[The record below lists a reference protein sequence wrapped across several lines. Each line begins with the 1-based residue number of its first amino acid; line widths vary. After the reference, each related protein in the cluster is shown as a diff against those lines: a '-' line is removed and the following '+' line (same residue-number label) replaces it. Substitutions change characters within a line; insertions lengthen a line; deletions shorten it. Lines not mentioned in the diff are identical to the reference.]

1 MKITTLLSILLIQLL
16 GIVFAETVTFTQQG
30 GSTNLNVNNGST
42 FDVELKGNPTTGYS
56 WYLEN
61 VDKVNG
67 SGVEPLNLDEN
78 NSGEYVQKQSNV
90 ALMGAGGTFS
100 FKFIVNDINDL
111 PTLSFVYMRSWEKEA
126 VATAEVILE
135 SSESATAELPVVS
148 VDDAD
153 MEVEFSQQGGVQDLK
168 VEKDTTFNV
177 KIQGNPTTGYSW
189 YLDNVDEVNGS
200 GVEPLNLDETNS
212 GDYIQDNAQSG
223 MDGVGGTF
231 VFKFQVKEVDDLP
244 TLKFVY
250 KRPWEKSAIATAE
263 VNLESSESATVETPV
278 VSADIEVEFSRE
290 GGDQEL
296 EVKNDTTFDVKIQG
310 NPTTGYSWYLE
321 NVDEVNSS
329 GVEPLNLDENNS
341 GDYMQKQSNVPLMGA
356 GGTFSFKFKV
366 KDVNNLP
373 TLSFVYMRSWEKEA
387 VATAK
392 LTLKSSETASDP
404 STVETPTVS
413 VDEADMEVEF
423 SREGGDQELEVQ
435 NDTTFDVKIQGNPTT
450 GYSWYL
456 ENVDEV
462 NGSGVEPL
470 NLNEYNSGDYMQKQS
485 DVPLMGAGGT
495 FIFKFKV
502 KDVNNLPTLSF
513 VYMRSWEKEAVATA
527 KLTLKSSE
535 TTSDPSTVE
544 TPVVET
550 PVVSVDEA
558 DMEVEFSREGGD
570 QELEVENDTTF
581 DVKIQ
586 GNPTTGYS
594 WYLENVDEVNGS
606 GVEPLNLDENNSGDY
621 MQKQSDVPLM
631 GAGGTFI
638 FKFKVK
644 DVNNLPTL
652 SFVYMRSWV
661 KEAVATAKLTL
672 KNKDS
677 VSVVE
682 TPVVETPVVETPVV
696 ETPVVETPVIETPV
710 VETPVVETPVVETPV
725 VETPVVDVSF
735 TQEGGK
741 KEFAVFGNST
751 FAIGLEGNPTTGYV
765 WLLDNAEEIAK
776 MNTVEALNLNESN
789 GTDNYVSKSNPYGF
803 TGVGGTFIFT
813 FKVKE
818 FCPERLPAL
827 KFAYRRP
834 WESGKADVVAEVTLQ
849 SKDEDCASSP
859 VVPPTPKP
867 IVNEVLFQQNDTR
880 GEIKVKANSTFT
892 IKIKGNP
899 STGYSWS
906 LTNQKELTKAGIT
919 TVVNGK
925 YTRTSKLIGSG
936 GIYEFQFKVGALA
949 KKLPSIKFTY
959 KRSWTKVGKQLTV
972 AIKPAK

>member
-1 MKITTLLSILLIQLL
+1 
-16 GIVFAETVTFTQQG
+16 
-30 GSTNLNVNNGST
+30 
-42 FDVELKGNPTTGYS
+42 
-56 WYLEN
+56 
-61 VDKVNG
+61 
-67 SGVEPLNLDEN
+67 
-78 NSGEYVQKQSNV
+78 
-90 ALMGAGGTFS
+90 
-100 FKFIVNDINDL
+100 
-111 PTLSFVYMRSWEKEA
+111 
-126 VATAEVILE
+126 
-135 SSESATAELPVVS
+135 

-296 EVKNDTTFDVKIQG
+296 EVENDTTFDVKIQG

-321 NVDEVNSS
+321 NVDEVNS
-329 GVEPLNLDENNS
+329 
-341 GDYMQKQSNVPLMGA
+341 
-356 GGTFSFKFKV
+356 
-366 KDVNNLP
+366 
-373 TLSFVYMRSWEKEA
+373 
-387 VATAK
+387 
-392 LTLKSSETASDP
+392 
-404 STVETPTVS
+404 
-413 VDEADMEVEF
+413 
-423 SREGGDQELEVQ
+423 
-435 NDTTFDVKIQGNPTT
+435 
-450 GYSWYL
+450 
-456 ENVDEV
+456 
-462 NGSGVEPL
+462 
-470 NLNEYNSGDYMQKQS
+470 
-485 DVPLMGAGGT
+485 
-495 FIFKFKV
+495 
-502 KDVNNLPTLSF
+502 
-513 VYMRSWEKEAVATA
+513 
-527 KLTLKSSE
+527 
-535 TTSDPSTVE
+535 
-544 TPVVET
+544 
-550 PVVSVDEA
+550 
-558 DMEVEFSREGGD
+558 
-570 QELEVENDTTF
+570 
-581 DVKIQ
+581 
-586 GNPTTGYS
+586 
-594 WYLENVDEVNGS
+594 S

-696 ETPVVETPVIETPV
+696 ETPVVETPVVETPV

-906 LTNQKELTKAGIT
+906 LTNQKQLTKAGIT